1 MTDLDDPGGLATF
14 LVEHYW
20 PGLTPVLFEAAC
32 GRVRRSA
39 DEIAGEGVSIR
50 FLHSTLVAE
59 EETAF
64 CVFEAETA
72 TAVREA
78 YARASVPF
86 ERIVDALEI
95 GIGPGA
101 PRLSGER
108 ATTAARERRA
118 R

>member
-1 MTDLDDPGGLATF
+1 MSGLEDRAGPATF

-20 PGLTPVLFEAAC
+20 PGLTPGLFKEAC
-32 GRVRRSA
+32 KRVRRSA
-39 DEIAGEGVSIR
+39 DEIARAGDPVR

-72 TAVREA
+72 SAVEEA
-78 YARASVPF
+78 YARAAVPF

-95 GIGPGA
+95 GIGQGA
-101 PRLSGER
+101 PRPS
-108 ATTAARERRA
+108 
-118 R
+118 